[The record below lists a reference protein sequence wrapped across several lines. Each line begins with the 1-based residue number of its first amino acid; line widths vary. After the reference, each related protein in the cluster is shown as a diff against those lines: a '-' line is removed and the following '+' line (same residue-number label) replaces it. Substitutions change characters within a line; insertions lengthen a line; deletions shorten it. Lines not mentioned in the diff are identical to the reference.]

1 VFEEVMEM
9 LNIVSA
15 LTWKIRDAVFDETLD
30 QTTASKNTTPTL
42 KITDLRNVSDK
53 FKTPVVQVN

>member
-1 VFEEVMEM
+1 MEM